1 MDDGRRRY
9 TDMPRSAARARAEV
23 DEELRFDL
31 DMRVREL
38 VERDGL
44 SEPDARAR
52 ALQEFGDLE
61 ATQRYCA
68 ATDAGIDRRRRW
80 SDWLDDLRKDTA
92 FALRSI
98 RSQPAFASIVLL
110 TLAIGIGANAAI
122 YSVVRRIL
130 IDQLPYHDAGALVRV
145 YAGVPSTGG
154 SEYLTARELRDLAAV
169 PSFDGVGAF
178 GMVGGA
184 VTYQSDGGAVVI
196 PVASVTPNFFSVLGV
211 GPVAGRSFGD
221 ADVGADASTTAII
234 SYDVWQRAF
243 GGDRSIVGRSVSF
256 MGGTSL
262 TIVGVMPRDF
272 VSPGF
277 TADLWKVIDTRQFL
291 APSRAM
297 YRGFRGVARLRAGT
311 TPQSVASQLSTVAAR
326 WRDAGFI
333 RQNVPAPTTESLR
346 DAMVGDVRPALFSVM
361 AAAVLLLIIAC
372 TNVAGL
378 FLARATSR
386 RREMAV
392 RIALGAGRGRLVR
405 QLLTESALYGLCGGA
420 LGVMTAL
427 AINPLLVRVANTAL
441 PNLGAIR
448 IDLRLISVAFL
459 VSFLCSLAFGVV
471 PAFAATRVDVKEAMG
486 DAGRGASAGRHR
498 ARVRHVLVSA
508 QIALAVLLMVGAGLL
523 LRSFSGLVRTHLGY
537 SADPNVLIL
546 SIEAPAGSIRDAE
559 SRAAFFSD
567 AAARLR
573 AIPGVSDVGLT
584 SIGPWNGPNGATLR
598 DPATRGDAEP
608 VLVDYLTA
616 NDGYFAAMGT
626 RIVRGRGI
634 AATDR
639 PGSAPVIVLSEASAR
654 RVFGSENPIGKYVVV
669 GRSGTDGGEAHEVV
683 GIAEDY
689 RPRPT
694 RDPVPAAYVPDWQ
707 ESREPWAQF
716 IVRTSG
722 DPARITAAIRET
734 ARQINPAAPP
744 RILRSMREVVHSFLA
759 PQRLSLGL
767 FATFAS
773 LALTLAALGVY
784 AVMSYIVATRAREF
798 GIRSALGAHRRTL
811 VAMVLRQGMMTAV
824 VGIVFGLALARVG
837 ADLIASLLYRVSA
850 HDGLTFALAPVG
862 LLVVALLACA
872 FPAYRSTRTNPVDA
886 LRAE

>member
-1 MDDGRRRY
+1 
-9 TDMPRSAARARAEV
+9 MPRSGPRIRKDV
-23 DEELRFDL
+23 DEEIRFDV
-31 DMRVREL
+31 DMRAREL
-38 VERDGL
+38 MERDGL
-44 SEPDARAR
+44 SESDATAR
-52 ALQEFGDLE
+52 ALQEFGNLE

-68 ATDAGIDRRRRW
+68 VTDEAIEGRRRR
-80 SDWLDDLRKDTA
+80 SDWFDDLRKDA
-92 FALRSI
+92 ALALRSI
-98 RSQPAFASIVLL
+98 RGAPGFASIVLL

-130 IDQLPYHDAGALVRV
+130 IDQLPYRDAGALVRV
-145 YAGVPSTGG
+145 YAGVPPTGG
-154 SEYLTARELRDLAAV
+154 SEYLTAPELRDLSRV
-169 PSFDGVGAF
+169 PSFDAVGAF

-184 VTYQSDGGAVVI
+184 VTYQSDDGIAVI

-221 ADVGADASTTAII
+221 ADVGPDASTTAII
-234 SYDVWQRAF
+234 SYDVWQRVF
-243 GGDRSIVGRSVSF
+243 KGDRSIVGRSVSF
-256 MGGTSL
+256 MGGTRL
-262 TIVGVMPRDF
+262 TIVGVMPREF

-291 APSRAM
+291 TPARAM
-297 YRGFRGVARLRAGT
+297 YRGFRAVARLRAGT
-311 TPQSVASQLSTVAAR
+311 TTESTASQLSTLAAR
-326 WRDAGFI
+326 WRSAGLI

-361 AAAVLLLIIAC
+361 AAAVLLLVIAC

-386 RREMAV
+386 RRELAV

-427 AINPLLVRVANTAL
+427 AIRPSLVRIANSAL
-441 PNLGAIR
+441 PNLGEIR
-448 IDLRLISVAFL
+448 IDLRLVAAAFT
-459 VSFLCSLAFGVV
+459 VSFLCSLAFGVI

-486 DAGRGASAGRHR
+486 DAGRGASAGRR
-498 ARVRHVLVSA
+498 RSRVRHLLVAA

-537 SADPNVLIL
+537 SADPNVLIF
-546 SIEAPAGSIRDAE
+546 SIDAPAGSIPDPM

-567 AAARLR
+567 ATARLH
-573 AIPGVSDVGLT
+573 AIPGVSDVGVT

-608 VLVDYLTA
+608 IPVDYLTA

-626 RIVRGRGI
+626 RIIRGRGI
-634 AATDR
+634 VATDR
-639 PGSAPVIVLSEASAR
+639 PGAAPVIVLSEGAVQ
-654 RVFGSENPIGKYVVV
+654 RVFGSEDPIGKYVIV
-669 GRSGTDGGEAHEVV
+669 GRSGTDGGDPHQVV

-694 RDPVPAAYVPDWQ
+694 REPVPAAYVSDWQ
-707 ESREPWAQF
+707 ASREPWAQF
-716 IVRTSG
+716 IVRTTG
-722 DPARITAAIRET
+722 DRASVMAAIRET
-734 ARQINPAAPP
+734 ARQINPAAVPKTP
-744 RILRSMREVVHSFLA
+744 RSMDQIVRTFLA

-784 AVMSYIVATRAREF
+784 AVMSYLVAARAREF
-798 GIRSALGAHRRTL
+798 GIRSALGAQRWTL
-811 VAMVLRQGMMTAV
+811 VAMVLRQGMMSAAFGIV
-824 VGIVFGLALARVG
+824 VGLSLARAG
-837 ADLIASLLYRVSA
+837 AELIASLLYRVSA
-850 HDGLTFALAPVG
+850 HDGLTFALAPAA
-862 LLVVALLACA
+862 LLGVVLLACA
-872 FPAYRSTRTNPVDA
+872 FPAYRSTRVNPVDA
-886 LRAE
+886 LRSE

>member
-1 MDDGRRRY
+1 MSDGRRRY
-9 TDMPRSAARARAEV
+9 SDLPRSRDRIARDVE
-23 DEELRFDL
+23 DELRFDL
-31 DMRVREL
+31 EMRIREL
-38 VERDGL
+38 SATGL
-44 SEPDARAR
+44 PEAEARER
-52 ALQEFGDLE
+52 ALAEFGDLE
-61 ATQRYCA
+61 ATRHYCEVA
-68 ATDAGIDRRRRW
+68 DAGVERRRRW
-80 SDWLDDLRKDTA
+80 SDWIDDLRGDA
-92 FALRSI
+92 ALAWRSI
-98 RSQPAFASIVLL
+98 RGAPGFASIVLL

-130 IDQLPYHDAGALVRV
+130 IDQLPYRDAGALVRV
-145 YAGVPSTGG
+145 YAGVPPTGG
-154 SEYLTARELRDLAAV
+154 SEYLTARELGDLSAL
-169 PSFDGVGAF
+169 PSFDGVAAF

-184 VTYQSDGGAVVI
+184 LSYQGDDGVVAI
-196 PVASVTPNFFSVLGV
+196 PAASVTPNFFSVLGV
-211 GPVAGRSFGD
+211 GPVAGRGFGD
-221 ADVGADASTTAII
+221 ADAGPGASTTAII

-243 GGDRSIVGRSVSF
+243 RGDRSIVGRSVTF

-262 TIVGVMPRDF
+262 TIVGVMPREF

-277 TADLWKVIDTRQFL
+277 TADLWRVIDTRQFL
-291 APSRAM
+291 TPSRAA
-297 YRGFRGVARLRAGT
+297 YRGFRGVARLHAGT
-311 TPQSVASQLSTVAAR
+311 TPESVAARLSTLAAR
-326 WRDAGFI
+326 WRAAGLI

-361 AAAVLLLIIAC
+361 AAAVLLLVIAC

-420 LGVMTAL
+420 LGVLIAL
-427 AINPLLVRVANTAL
+427 AIKPPLVRIANAAL
-441 PNLGAIR
+441 PNLGEIR
-448 IDLRLISVAFL
+448 IDLRLVAVAFV
-459 VSFLCSLAFGVV
+459 VSFFCSLAFGVI

-486 DAGRGASAGRHR
+486 DAGRGASSGRHR
-498 ARVRHVLVSA
+498 ARVRHLLVSA
-508 QIALAVLLMVGAGLL
+508 QIALAILLMVGAGLL

-537 SADPNVLIL
+537 SADPNVLVF
-546 SIEAPAGSIRDAE
+546 SVDAPAGSVPDAA
-559 SRAAFFSD
+559 SRTAFFSD
-567 AAARLR
+567 AVARFR
-573 AIPGVSDVGLT
+573 AIPGVSDVGVT
-584 SIGPWNGPNGATLR
+584 SIGPWNGPNGAALR

-608 VLVDYLTA
+608 TLVDYLTA

-639 PGSAPVIVLSEASAR
+639 PGAAPVIVLSETAAR
-654 RVFGSENPIGKYVVV
+654 RMFGSRDPIGEYVVV
-669 GRSGTDGGEAHEVV
+669 GRSGADGGEVHEIV
-683 GIAEDY
+683 GVAEDY

-694 RDPVPAAYVPDWQ
+694 RDPVPAAYVSDWQ

-716 IVRTSG
+716 IVRTTG
-722 DPARITAAIRET
+722 DPTSVIAAIRQS
-734 ARQINPAAPP
+734 AREINPVAPP
-744 RILRSMREVVHSFLA
+744 RAPRSMHQVVHAFLA

-767 FATFAS
+767 FAAFAS

-784 AVMSYIVATRAREF
+784 AVMSYIVAARAREF

-811 VAMVLRQGMMTAV
+811 VAMVLRQGMFSAIA
-824 VGIVFGLALARVG
+824 GIVVGLALARAG

-862 LLVVALLACA
+862 LLAVVVLACA
-872 FPAYRSTRTNPVDA
+872 LPAYRSTRINPVDA
-886 LRAE
+886 LRSE